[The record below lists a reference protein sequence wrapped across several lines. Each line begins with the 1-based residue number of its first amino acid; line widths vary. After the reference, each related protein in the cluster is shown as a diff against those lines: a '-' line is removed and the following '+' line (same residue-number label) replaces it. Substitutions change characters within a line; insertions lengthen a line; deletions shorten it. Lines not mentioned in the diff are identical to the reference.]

1 MRPSPRL
8 FSFAG
13 LALGA
18 VLIAAGCVGAEDT
31 PSPGDVGPGPSTVP
45 SGASAPATSL
55 TIASTND
62 PTLGAYLT
70 GQNGMTL
77 YVYGR
82 DAAGLSIC
90 SLDCATTWPP
100 LSAATGATITGP
112 SGATGAFSTIV
123 RSDGISQVTYA
134 DMPLYYFSG
143 DSAAGDTKGAGKD
156 GAWFVAPLSAVKPSA
171 PPTPAPSAS

>member
-1 MRPSPRL
+1 LSL
-8 FSFAG
+8 AA

-18 VLIAAGCVGAEDT
+18 ALIAGACVGEEDT
-31 PSPGDVGPGPSTVP
+31 PTPGNIGSTPVA
-45 SGASAPATSL
+45 SAGASAGGSAAASL
-55 TIASTND
+55 TIATTND

-70 GQNGMTL
+70 GQNGMTI

-82 DAAGLSIC
+82 DPADLSIC

-100 LSAATGATITGP
+100 VSAALGAKITPP
-112 SGATGAFSTIV
+112 SGATGTFGTIT
-123 RSDGISQVTYA
+123 RSDGAVQVTYA

-156 GAWFVAPLSAVKPSA
+156 GAWFVAPVSGVRPSA
-171 PPTPAPSAS
+171 PPTPAPSTT

>member
-8 FSFAG
+8 LSFAG

-18 VLIAAGCVGAEDT
+18 VLIAAACVGADDT
-31 PSPGDVGPGPSTVP
+31 PSPADAGPQTGASTGPSAV
-45 SGASAPATSL
+45 AATSL
-55 TIASTND
+55 TIATTND

-82 DAAGLSIC
+82 DPADLSIC

-100 LSAATGATITGP
+100 VSAALGAKITPP
-112 SGATGAFSTIV
+112 SGVTGAFGTIT
-123 RSDGISQVTYA
+123 RSDGTVQVTYA

-156 GAWFVAPLSAVKPSA
+156 GAWFVAPVSGTKPSA
-171 PPTPAPSAS
+171 PPTPAPSAT